1 MKRKKRGWKG
11 ENEYNLHRGWQS
23 SKRPEGRPLGGYA
36 RAGQSPPQPLA
47 AQTSSGKASPLQPA
61 LLGPRAG
68 AYRLSTARFRPL
80 LRPLLPA
87 AASRREPP
95 SSAERAASSGQRAAP
110 WSGPRSPPLEA
121 VAATR
126 PRPGP
131 APTGRAPPRPDQA
144 RPRSRDPSARRSP
157 RGSTRRRA
165 RCATGGAPEAGEA
178 LPLLPSL
185 RRLCRRLCR
194 CLPLR

>member
-1 MKRKKRGWKG
+1 M
-11 ENEYNLHRGWQS
+11 HRGWQT
-23 SKRPEGRPLGGYA
+23 SKQPEGRPLGGYT
-36 RAGQSPPQPLA
+36 REGQSPPQPLA

-68 AYRLSTARFRPL
+68 AYRFSAARFRPL
-80 LRPLLPA
+80 LRPLLRA
-87 AASRREPP
+87 AASLREPP
-95 SSAERAASSGQRAAP
+95 SSAERAAGSRQRAVP

-121 VAATR
+121 AATTR

-131 APTGRAPPRPDQA
+131 APTGRAPRRPDRA
-144 RPRSRDPSARRSP
+144 RTRARDPSARRSP
-157 RGSTRRRA
+157 CGSARRRA

-185 RRLCRRLCR
+185 PRLCRRLCR
-194 CLPLR
+194 CLPLP